1 MTWQSRRCMPV
12 ACHHF
17 SAPRATILASKGGFS
32 SCVSQASEPVIL
44 SAAGAKDLLSRRCE
58 GPAFGERSEEQQVL
72 GSRAS
77 RALAQDDNAAAS
89 VREKDGV
96 VVSLSLITERAG
108 CHPERRRRE
117 GPAFAQMRRALGLAV
132 QGCDVYSPAARVT
145 VCSWVA
151 QPTICWILA
160 SAPTT
165 RWSSGVAPRPPMGPT
180 RTSGQFAPG
189 RASGPTFRAT
199 SRPCTSRGSRRILA
213 WSWSWGCEEGHRP
226 S

>member
-72 GSRAS
+72 RSRAS
-77 RALAQDDNAAAS
+77 RALAQDD
-89 VREKDGV
+89 
-96 VVSLSLITERAG
+96 T
-108 CHPERRRRE
+108 
-117 GPAFAQMRRALGLAV
+117 
-132 QGCDVYSPAARVT
+132 
-145 VCSWVA
+145 
-151 QPTICWILA
+151 
-160 SAPTT
+160 
-165 RWSSGVAPRPPMGPT
+165 PRGSRKGKRGGGGFSFPNH
-180 RTSGQFAPG
+180 
-189 RASGPTFRAT
+189 RASG
-199 SRPCTSRGSRRILA
+199 L
-213 WSWSWGCEEGHRP
+213 P